1 MHPIEPARHHP
12 KMGNRPKSTGAIAF
26 GFVRTELG
34 QILVARS
41 VAGVCAILIGSDTD
55 ALAVDLESRFPNDDL
70 VADEAKVRPDL
81 DKVVAF
87 LNAPAAG
94 LDLDL
99 DPRGTSF
106 QQRVWDVLLGV
117 PAGVT
122 LSYTE
127 LARRVGAPKAV
138 RAVAGACA
146 ANAIALAIP
155 CHRVV
160 RSGGALSGYAW
171 GVERKRAL
179 LNREA
184 QP

>member
-1 MHPIEPARHHP
+1 MHLIEPARH
-12 KMGNRPKSTGAIAF
+12 RPNLGKGTKSSGPIAF

-41 VAGVCAILIGSDTD
+41 AAGVCAILIGSDAD
-55 ALAVDLESRFPNDDL
+55 AVAADLERRFPNDDL
-70 VADEAKVRPDL
+70 VADEAKVRADL

-87 LNAPAAG
+87 LGAPAG
-94 LDLDL
+94 GLVLDLD
-99 DPRGTSF
+99 RQGTLF
-106 QQRVWDVLLGV
+106 QQRVWEVLLGV

-160 RSGGALSGYAW
+160 RIDGALSGYAW
-171 GVERKRAL
+171 GVERKRVL
-179 LNREA
+179 LDRETQA
-184 QP
+184 

>member
-1 MHPIEPARHHP
+1 MHRIESTPS
-12 KMGNRPKSTGAIAF
+12 RPEAQGQTNSAETIAF
-26 GFVRTELG
+26 GCRETELG
-34 QILVARS
+34 QILLARS
-41 VAGVCAILIGSDTD
+41 AAGVCAILIGSDD
-55 ALAVDLESRFPNDDL
+55 DVLANDLQGRFPDSNL
-70 VADEAKVRPDL
+70 VPDAPKVHADL

-87 LNAPAAG
+87 LDAPAGG

-99 DPRGTSF
+99 DLQGTEF
-106 QQRVWDVLLGV
+106 QQQVWRVLRDV
-117 PAGVT
+117 PAGEK

-138 RAVAGACA
+138 RAVASACA

-179 LNREA
+179 LEREA
-184 QP
+184 RA